1 MHERSLALAL
11 VRAAEEAARSE
22 GARSVVVV
30 RARMPALGHA
40 SPDHL
45 RLHFEVAAAGT
56 VAEGARLE
64 VAGEAS
70 GTDLVLESIEI
81 EE

>member
-1 MHERSLALAL
+1 VHERSLAVAL
-11 VRAAEEAARSE
+11 VRAAEEAARLQ
-22 GARSVVVV
+22 GARSVLVV
-30 RARMPALGHA
+30 RARMPALGPA
-40 SPDHL
+40 SPEHL
-45 RLHFEVAAAGT
+45 RLHFELAAEGT

-64 VAGEAS
+64 VAGETE